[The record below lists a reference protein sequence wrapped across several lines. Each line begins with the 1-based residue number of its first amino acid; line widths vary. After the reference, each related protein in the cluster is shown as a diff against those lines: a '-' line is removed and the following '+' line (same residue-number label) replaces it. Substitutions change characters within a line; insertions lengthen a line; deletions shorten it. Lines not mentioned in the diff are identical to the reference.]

1 MFWRLFRLL
10 LVFTIIPVSHSW
22 AGNPAAIRQS
32 TSLDLAKALLDQLQP
47 EERVGQLFLVTFE
60 GYEAGPSTQISELNA
75 KIFNLI
81 DQYHIGG
88 VVLLASNDNFVGSD
102 LTLPVAQSLT
112 SQLQIN
118 EYAASQQERTNPVS
132 SATYNPA
139 YIPLFIGITQEGDG
153 SGYDQILSG
162 LTPLP
167 SQMAIGATWQPEE
180 ARRVGEVLGQE
191 LKALGINLLL
201 GPSLDVLE
209 ATYSEDGGD
218 LGVRT
223 FGGDPFWVGLMG
235 QAYIQGVHQG
245 SAGSMAVVA

>member
-102 LTLPVAQSLT
+102 LTLLTAQK
-112 SQLQIN
+112 
-118 EYAASQQERTNPVS
+118 
-132 SATYNPA
+132 
-139 YIPLFIGITQEGDG
+139 
-153 SGYDQILSG
+153 
-162 LTPLP
+162 LTPD
-167 SQMAIGATWQPEE
+167 THNN
-180 ARRVGEVLGQE
+180 R
-191 LKALGINLLL
+191 
-201 GPSLDVLE
+201 
-209 ATYSEDGGD
+209 
-218 LGVRT
+218 
-223 FGGDPFWVGLMG
+223 
-235 QAYIQGVHQG
+235 
-245 SAGSMAVVA
+245 